1 MSAISTAERKIAG
14 RSLKVWLQSLGPG
27 LITAALVFGPS
38 KMTITSKLGSLY
50 GFSLLWI
57 VALAVFF
64 MYVFT
69 SMAARIG
76 IATDRSLLSVIREK
90 WGKNAAIAV
99 GIGVFLVCT
108 SFQAGNSAGVGVAVA
123 ELTHTPTVLWIIIL
137 NLLGISLLFFRTF
150 YKVLE
155 KIMILLIIVKLF
167 AFVTTLM
174 MVKPETGA
182 VVKAVVIPS
191 VPAGSTG
198 LIIAFFASS
207 VSIVGACYQAYLVQ
221 ERRRLSPGI
230 MQSGNDSFTGIL
242 LLGVMSAM
250 VMICAGA
257 VLHPQGIQVNTA
269 TDMSR
274 ALEPIFGEY
283 AASLFLTGLFGAAFS
298 ALIGNATLGG
308 TLLSDSLG
316 KGSNL
321 NSTTVKKLIALVMV
335 TGAVIAIVFGKLPL
349 QLIVFAQSIT
359 IFIVP
364 FIGIAMFS
372 IANDKTIMG
381 NQKNSL
387 FMKISGAVGLFIVI
401 ILALINFRDM
411 FFK

>member
-1 MSAISTAERKIAG
+1 MSTISRTEKIIAG
-14 RSLKVWLQSLGPG
+14 RSLQSWLQSLGPG

-64 MYVFT
+64 MFVFT
-69 SMAARIG
+69 AMAARIG
-76 IATDRSLLSVIREK
+76 IATSQSLLSVIRQK
-90 WGKNAAIAV
+90 WGRGVSVGV
-99 GIGVFLVCT
+99 GIGVFLVCA

-123 ELTHTPTVLWIIIL
+123 ELTHTSVAVWIVVL
-137 NLLGISLLFFRTF
+137 NLIGISLLFFRTF

-155 KIMILLIIVKLF
+155 KIMIFLIIVKLF
-167 AFVTTLM
+167 AFITTLI
-174 MVKPETGA
+174 MVKPGLA
-182 VVKAVVIPS
+182 PVAKGIFIPT
-191 VPAGSTG
+191 VPAGSSG

-221 ERRRLSPGI
+221 ERRRLSPGVL
-230 MQSGNDSFTGIL
+230 QTGNDSFTGIL
-242 LLGVMSAM
+242 LLGMMSAM

-274 ALEPIFGEY
+274 ALEPMFGEY

-308 TLLSDSLG
+308 TLLADSLG

-321 NSTTVKKLIALVMV
+321 NAAPVKRLIALVMI
-335 TGAVIAIVFGKLPL
+335 TGATIAIVFGKLPL

-364 FIGIAMFS
+364 FIGIAMYS
-372 IANDKTIMG
+372 IANDEKIMG
-381 NQKNSL
+381 AYKNSL
-387 FMKISGAVGLFIVI
+387 FMKVAGFIGLTIII
-401 ILALINFRDM
+401 ILALINLKDFLI
-411 FFK
+411 K

>member
-1 MSAISTAERKIAG
+1 MSTISRTEKIIAG
-14 RSLKVWLQSLGPG
+14 RSLQSWLQSLGPG

-57 VALAVFF
+57 VVLAVFF
-64 MYVFT
+64 MFVFT
-69 SMAARIG
+69 AMAARIG
-76 IATDRSLLSVIREK
+76 IATNQSLLSVIRQK
-90 WGKNAAIAV
+90 WGRGISVAV
-99 GIGVFLVCT
+99 GIGVFLVCA
-108 SFQAGNSAGVGVAVA
+108 SFQAGNSAGVGIAVA
-123 ELTHTPTVLWIIIL
+123 ELTHTSVALWIVVL
-137 NLLGISLLFFRTF
+137 NLIGISLLFFRTF

-155 KIMILLIIVKLF
+155 KIMIFLIIVKLF
-167 AFVTTLM
+167 AFITTLI
-174 MVKPETGA
+174 MVKPGLA
-182 VVKAVVIPS
+182 PVAKGIFIPS
-191 VPAGSTG
+191 VPEGASG

-230 MQSGNDSFTGIL
+230 LQTGSDSFTGIL
-242 LLGVMSAM
+242 LLGMMSAM

-274 ALEPIFGEY
+274 ALEPMFGEY

-308 TLLSDSLG
+308 TLLADSLG

-321 NSTTVKKLIALVMV
+321 NAAPVKMLIALVMV
-335 TGAVIAIVFGKLPL
+335 TGATIAIVFGKLPL

-364 FIGIAMFS
+364 FIGIAMYS
-372 IANDKTIMG
+372 IANDEKIMG
-381 NQKNSL
+381 AHKNSM
-387 FMKISGAVGLFIVI
+387 FMKVAGFIGLTIII
-401 ILALINFRDM
+401 ILALINLKDFLI
-411 FFK
+411 K

>member
-1 MSAISTAERKIAG
+1 MHTVDGTGRTFAG
-14 RSLKVWLQSLGPG
+14 RSLRSWLQSLGPG

-57 VALAVFF
+57 VVLAIFF
-64 MYVFT
+64 MFVFT

-76 IATDRSLLSVIREK
+76 IATQQSLLSTIRQK
-90 WGKNAAIAV
+90 WGRNVGVAV

-123 ELTHTPTVLWIIIL
+123 ELTGTPVVLWIVIL

-150 YKVLE
+150 YNVLE
-155 KIMILLIIVKLF
+155 KIMIFLIIVKLF
-167 AFVTTLM
+167 AFVTTLI
-174 MVKPETGA
+174 MVKPDIGA
-182 VVKAVVIPS
+182 VGKGVLIPS
-191 VPAGSTG
+191 VPAGSSV

-207 VSIVGACYQAYLVQ
+207 VSIVGACYQSYLVQ

-230 MQSGNDSFTGIL
+230 VQTGNDSFTGIL

-257 VLHPQGIQVNTA
+257 VLHPQGITVNTA

-321 NSTTVKKLIALVMV
+321 NSTTVKKMIALVMIA
-335 TGAVIAIVFGKLPL
+335 GAVIAIVFGKLPL

-364 FIGIAMFS
+364 FIGIAMYA
-372 IANDKTIMG
+372 IANDEKIMG
-381 NQKNSL
+381 AQKNSL
-387 FMKISGAVGLFIVI
+387 FMKIAGAVGLLIVI
-401 ILALINFRDM
+401 ILAIINLKDFIV
-411 FFK
+411 K

>member
-1 MSAISTAERKIAG
+1 MSAISGTTKTIAG
-14 RSLKVWLQSLGPG
+14 RSLKSWLRSLGPG

-50 GFSLLWI
+50 GFSLLWL
-57 VALAVFF
+57 VVLAIFF
-64 MYVFT
+64 MFVFT

-76 IATDRSLLSVIREK
+76 IATDQSLLSTIRQK
-90 WGKNAAIAV
+90 WGRNAAIAV
-99 GIGVFLVCT
+99 GIGVFLVCA

-123 ELTHTPTVLWIIIL
+123 ELTHTPVVVWIVIL
-137 NLLGISLLFFRTF
+137 NLIGIGLLFFRTF

-155 KIMILLIIVKLF
+155 KIMIFLIIVKLF
-167 AFVTTLM
+167 AFITTLI
-174 MVKPETGA
+174 MVKPEIAPVAKG
-182 VVKAVVIPS
+182 VLIPS
-191 VPAGSTG
+191 APAGSSG

-230 MQSGNDSFTGIL
+230 VQTGSDSFTGIL

-257 VLHPQGIQVNTA
+257 VLHPQGITVNTA

-274 ALEPIFGEY
+274 ALEPTFGEY

-308 TLLSDSLG
+308 TLLSDSFG

-321 NSTTVKKLIALVMV
+321 NSATVKKLIALVMI
-335 TGAVIAIVFGKLPL
+335 TGAVIAIIFGKLPL

-359 IFIVP
+359 IFVVP
-364 FIGIAMFS
+364 FIGVAMYS
-372 IANDKTIMG
+372 IANDAKIMG
-381 NQKNSL
+381 AQRNSL
-387 FMKISGAVGLFIVI
+387 FMKISGGIGLAVI
-401 ILALINFRDM
+401 ILLALMNLKDFLV
-411 FFK
+411 K

>member
-1 MSAISTAERKIAG
+1 MSTISRTEKMLAG
-14 RSLKVWLQSLGPG
+14 RSLQSWLQSLGPG

-57 VALAVFF
+57 VVLAIFF
-64 MYVFT
+64 MFVFT

-76 IATDRSLLSVIREK
+76 IATNQSLLSVIRQK
-90 WGKNAAIAV
+90 WGSGTAVAV
-99 GIGVFLVCT
+99 GIGVFLVCA
-108 SFQAGNSAGVGVAVA
+108 SFQAGNSAGVGIAVA
-123 ELTHTPTVLWIIIL
+123 ELTHTSVILWIVIL
-137 NLLGISLLFFRTF
+137 NLIGISLLFFRTF

-155 KIMILLIIVKLF
+155 KIMIFLIIVKLF
-167 AFVTTLM
+167 AFITTLI
-174 MVKPETGA
+174 MVKPALAPVAKG
-182 VVKAVVIPS
+182 VFIPS
-191 VPAGSTG
+191 VPAGSSA

-230 MQSGNDSFTGIL
+230 LQTGNDSFTGIL
-242 LLGVMSAM
+242 LLGMMSAM

-274 ALEPIFGEY
+274 ALEPMFGEY

-321 NSTTVKKLIALVMV
+321 NATPVKMLIALVMV
-335 TGAVIAIVFGKLPL
+335 TGAAIAIIFGKLPL

-364 FIGIAMFS
+364 FIGIAMYS
-372 IANDKTIMG
+372 IANDEKIMG
-381 NQKNSL
+381 AHKNSA
-387 FMKISGAVGLFIVI
+387 FMKVAGIIGLAIII
-401 ILALINFRDM
+401 ILALINLKDFLI
-411 FFK
+411 K

>member
-1 MSAISTAERKIAG
+1 MQTVSKSPGTFAG
-14 RSLKVWLQSLGPG
+14 RSLRSWLQSLGPG

-50 GFSLLWI
+50 GFSLLWL
-57 VALAVFF
+57 VVLAIFF
-64 MYVFT
+64 MFVFT

-76 IATDRSLLSVIREK
+76 IATHQSLLSTIRQK
-90 WGKNAAIAV
+90 WGKNAAIGV

-108 SFQAGNSAGVGVAVA
+108 SFQAGNSAGVGIAVA
-123 ELTHTPTVLWIIIL
+123 ELTNTPVVVWIVIL
-137 NLLGISLLFFRTF
+137 NLVGISLLFFRTF
-150 YKVLE
+150 YNVLE
-155 KIMILLIIVKLF
+155 KIMISLIIVKLF
-167 AFVTTLM
+167 AFVTTLIM
-174 MVKPETGA
+174 IKPDAGA
-182 VVKAVVIPS
+182 VAKGAFIPS
-191 VPAGSTG
+191 APAGSSG

-207 VSIVGACYQAYLVQ
+207 VSIVGACYQSYLVQ
-221 ERRRLSPGI
+221 ERRRISPGI
-230 MQSGNDSFTGIL
+230 IQTGSDSFTGIV

-257 VLHPQGIQVNTA
+257 VLHPQGIMVNTA

-274 ALEPIFGEY
+274 ALEPIFGSY

-321 NSTTVKKLIALVMV
+321 NSKTVKMLIALVMV
-335 TGAVIAIVFGKLPL
+335 AGAVIAIIFGKLPL

-364 FIGIAMFS
+364 FIGIAMFA
-372 IANDKTIMG
+372 IANDKKIMG
-381 NQKNSL
+381 SQKNSL
-387 FMKISGAVGLFIVI
+387 FMKVAGATGLVIVI
-401 ILALINFRDM
+401 LLALINLKDFIV
-411 FFK
+411 K

>member
-1 MSAISTAERKIAG
+1 MRMDNKKETMIAG
-14 RSLKVWLQSLGPG
+14 RSLKAWLQSLGPG

-38 KMTITSKLGSLY
+38 KMTITSKLGALY
-50 GFSLLWI
+50 GVSLLWI
-57 VALAVFF
+57 VVLAIFF
-64 MYVFT
+64 MFIFT

-76 IATDRSLLSVIREK
+76 IATDQSLLSTIKQK
-90 WGKNAAIAV
+90 WGNNAAIAV
-99 GIGVFLVCT
+99 GLGVFLVCT
-108 SFQAGNSAGVGVAVA
+108 SFQAGNSAGVGIAVA
-123 ELTHTPTVLWIIIL
+123 ELTGTPVALWIVLL

-150 YKVLE
+150 YSVLE
-155 KIMILLIIVKLF
+155 KIMIFLIIVKLF
-167 AFVTTLM
+167 AFITTLI
-174 MVKPETGA
+174 MVKPPLEPVLRGTF
-182 VVKAVVIPS
+182 IPS
-191 VPAGSTG
+191 FPEGSAG

-230 MQSGNDSFTGIL
+230 RQTGNDSFTGIL

-250 VMICAGA
+250 VMICAGV
-257 VLHPQGIQVNTA
+257 VLHSQGIQVNTA
-269 TDMSR
+269 TDMSK
-274 ALEPIFGEY
+274 ALEPMFGEY
-283 AASLFLTGLFGAAFS
+283 AAALFLIGLFGAAFS

-308 TLLSDSLG
+308 TLFADSLG

-321 NSTTVKKLIALVMV
+321 NTAAVKKLIALVMV
-335 TGAVIAIVFGKLPL
+335 TGAVIALVFGKLPL

-372 IANDKTIMG
+372 IANDAKIMG

-387 FMKISGAVGLFIVI
+387 FMKVSGIVGLAVVI
-401 ILALINFRDM
+401 ILALVNF
-411 FFK
+411 KELILK